1 MKDFHSLLKQYLRKN
16 SNFRAEIIL
25 LFIPLLLIGMYLSLR
40 LLNKQLIKQVEQSTL
55 LSTVKASPVSPF
67 PSVETQYDP
76 FLTAQG
82 AFVLDDVSKVALFS
96 KNAGVRFSMAST
108 TKLMTAL
115 VALDYYKPNDI
126 LVRKESKTEGTVVG
140 FAEGERLYFDDLLYA
155 MLLPSGNDAAF
166 MIADNYPGGRG
177 AFIKK
182 MNEKATALNF
192 YDTHFADPA
201 GLDDDGNYTTAHDL
215 AFLSSYVKQNDVIA
229 RITST
234 KRRVI
239 ANVEGDKEYDISN
252 LNKLLG
258 THGVTGLKTGSTVGA
273 GEVLTTSMT
282 DNGHSYIIVVMKSDN
297 RFADTE
303 ALLQYITGNV
313 TYFVPS
319 F

>member
-1 MKDFHSLLKQYLRKN
+1 MKDYPLFLKKYLRKN
-16 SNFRAEIIL
+16 SSFKAEIIL
-25 LFIPLLLIGMYLSLR
+25 LFIPLLLVGMYLSLR
-40 LLNKQLIKQVEQSTL
+40 LLNKQLLKQVEQNTL

-67 PSVETQYDP
+67 PSLEKQYDP
-76 FLTAQG
+76 YLTAQG
-82 AFVLDDVSKVALFS
+82 AFVLDDASKVTLFGR
-96 KNAGVRFSMAST
+96 NAGVRFSMAST

-140 FAEGERLYFDDLLYA
+140 FVQGEHVYFDDLLYA

-166 MIADNYPGGRG
+166 MIADNFPGGRV
-177 AFIKK
+177 AFVQK
-182 MNEKATALNF
+182 MNEKAASLNF

-201 GLDDDGNYTTAHDL
+201 GLDDDENYTTAHDL
-215 AFLSSYVKQNDVIA
+215 AFLSSYAKHNDVIA
-229 RITST
+229 RVTST

-258 THGVTGLKTGSTVGA
+258 THGVTGIKTGFTEGA
-273 GEVLTTSMT
+273 GGVLTTSVT

-297 RFADTE
+297 RFVDTE
-303 ALLQYITGNV
+303 SLLQYITRNT